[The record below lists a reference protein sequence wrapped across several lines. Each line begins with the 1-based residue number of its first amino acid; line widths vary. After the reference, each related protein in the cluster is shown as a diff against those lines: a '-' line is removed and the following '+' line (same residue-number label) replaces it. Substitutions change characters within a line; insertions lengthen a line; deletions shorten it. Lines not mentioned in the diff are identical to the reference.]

1 MKTIIKFEKHDTL
14 FNSIESMAWGK
25 LSIFNIEKK
34 INFDLIIFN
43 SSIKNNNEQAGF
55 LDKKHCFLLKR
66 QCKKWKKDNKI
77 FIKLLINFI
86 NKNIDYYNLI
96 YFVDCLIKI
105 NNFKE
110 NKSDFFN
117 YTLTMNYYK
126 YDNKISEK
134 EIIKIFNY
142 FNKNVCFEF
151 GKIVIKNKK
160 QTINKIYNLY

>member
-14 FNSIESMAWGK
+14 FNSIESMSWGK
-25 LSIFNIEKK
+25 LYIFNK
-34 INFDLIIFN
+34 NVSFDLIILN
-43 SSIKNNNEQAGF
+43 TTIKNNNEQTGF

-66 QCKKWKKDNKI
+66 QWKKWVKENKK

-110 NKSDFFN
+110 NKSKFFD
-117 YTLTMNYYK
+117 YILTMNHYK
-126 YDNKISEK
+126 YDNRISEK
-134 EIIKIFNY
+134 DIIKMFNY
-142 FNKNVCFEF
+142 FNKNICFEF

-160 QTINKIYNLY
+160 QTTNKIYHFYR